1 MKLMLLITGLAERIE
16 GGGRNEMRY
25 EVVGLR
31 PPARISSFRR
41 LRAYSDALEGTSKGH
56 PSLVR

>member
-16 GGGRNEMRY
+16 GGGRNEKHY

-31 PPARISSFRR
+31 LSARIS
-41 LRAYSDALEGTSKGH
+41 
-56 PSLVR
+56 